1 MSKTEKVIIGLI
13 IAGISL
19 IFIGMLYTYIEMMI
33 DHNCY
38 QLEPNDRYSKTVCE
52 KYWNKKE
59 EFVIKK

>member
-1 MSKTEKVIIGLI
+1 MNKGERIAIGLI
-13 IAGISL
+13 IAGSFL
-19 IFIGMLYTYIEMMI
+19 IFMGLLYTYIEMMI

-52 KYWNKKE
+52 KYWNKQE